1 MPLEKYNGD
10 IRQFLLWMEN
20 RYIKVGLQGV
30 AWRGMLKAQ
39 MLEAR
44 LFRLSFETYP
54 NDELWQEG
62 FKNAM
67 IQCENCEED
76 KRLRNWKGEPSG
88 TWISRKTKDQ
98 AVKKSNTRPPKRYTA
113 ERQAAYMEKPKVPH
127 KKKWSE
133 EKTATNKKEVVHT
146 DWDKAHDTIPK
157 EVIDRQRNNKGCTR
171 CGMTNHFWKHCR
183 KEQSIL
189 TFSTKRNKRNKW
201 KHDQP

>member
-1 MPLEKYNGD
+1 
-10 IRQFLLWMEN
+10 MEN

-76 KRLRNWKGEPSG
+76 KRLRN
-88 TWISRKTKDQ
+88 
-98 AVKKSNTRPPKRYTA
+98 
-113 ERQAAYMEKPKVPH
+113 
-127 KKKWSE
+127 
-133 EKTATNKKEVVHT
+133 
-146 DWDKAHDTIPK
+146 
-157 EVIDRQRNNKGCTR
+157 
-171 CGMTNHFWKHCR
+171 
-183 KEQSIL
+183 
-189 TFSTKRNKRNKW
+189 
-201 KHDQP
+201 